1 MFGCTFPLA
10 AAAQSRAHRPSDMSR
25 TTKCRGRCT
34 EPYLRSAICALPLR
48 FACLPA
54 IGNQVTPT
62 PFRAPTILRRRPGT
76 DSNETL
82 AASRPFDVPPARQP
96 VTPRAAAR
104 RGPTALRLKTIA
116 KACSSRARAKPHRA
130 TAMSPPPSI
139 CSEARQIG
147 GPPGLRVRAREC
159 ASAADATPGVG
170 SVRGLGWQGRDY
182 LACILE
188 DEHIRR
194 ECLPPRA
201 SLPPPL

>member
-25 TTKCRGRCT
+25 TTKCRGRCA

-130 TAMSPPPSI
+130 TAMSPPHLSAPKPGRSG
-139 CSEARQIG
+139 ARQG
-147 GPPGLRVRAREC
+147 CGCGR
-159 ASAADATPGVG
+159 ASAP
-170 SVRGLGWQGRDY
+170 
-182 LACILE
+182 
-188 DEHIRR
+188 RR
-194 ECLPPRA
+194 LMQPRA
-201 SLPPPL
+201 SALFEAYLRSHVYSKTSI